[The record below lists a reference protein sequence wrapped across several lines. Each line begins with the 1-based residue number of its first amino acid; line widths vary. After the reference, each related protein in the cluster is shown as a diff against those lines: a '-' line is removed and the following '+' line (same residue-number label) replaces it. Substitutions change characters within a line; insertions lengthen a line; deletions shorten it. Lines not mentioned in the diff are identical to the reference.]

1 MSNEVYDPFMIEMRW
16 LRALVSVSS
25 SGSVVGAAGE
35 LGYTPTAVSQ
45 QIKQLERQL
54 DVQLVAPAGR
64 GIVLTPAG
72 RSLVD
77 AAPEIFHAIENAAA
91 AARTI
96 GSAEPSGHLRVAA
109 FSTAIRDLVAPAVTV
124 LGARWPRLEVRVT
137 EEDPALALRSVLAG
151 RADVAVVHDD
161 SGDESAPSAP
171 LECELLTQDAAD
183 VVMRADH
190 PLCERRSLV
199 AGDLVG
205 EAWVS
210 SLPSTVCHRW
220 LQHLVAQVPGRSE
233 IRHLVDDF
241 ATQVALVQAGG
252 VLALLPRMGRPPLGP
267 DLVALPVEPALVRR
281 VRVVWR
287 RSSASSPSVQAV
299 VDALRV

>member
-1 MSNEVYDPFMIEMRW
+1 MIEMKW
-16 LRALVSVSS
+16 LRALTSVSS
-25 SGSVVGAAGE
+25 SGSVAGAAE
-35 LGYTPTAVSQ
+35 RLGYTPTAVSQ

-54 DVQLVAPAGR
+54 GAALVAPAGR

-77 AAPEIFHAIENAAA
+77 AAPEIFQAIERAEAE
-91 AARTI
+91 ARAI
-96 GSAEPSGHLRVAA
+96 GSAEPSGTLHVVA
-109 FSTAIRDLVAPAVTV
+109 FSTAIRGLVAPAVAV
-124 LGARWPRLEVRVT
+124 LGARWPRLTLRIS
-137 EEDPALALRSVLAG
+137 EEDPALALTSVLAG

-161 SGDESAPSAP
+161 SGDEPAPAAS
-171 LECELLTQDAAD
+171 LGTELLAEDGAD

-190 PLCERRSLV
+190 PLGRRASLG
-199 AGDLVG
+199 ADDLVG

-210 SLPSTVCHRW
+210 SPPSTVCHRW

-241 ATQVALVQAGG
+241 ATQLALVRADG

-267 DLVALPVEPALVRR
+267 DLVALPVRPALVRR
-281 VRVVWR
+281 VQVVWR
-287 RSSASSPSVQAV
+287 HSSASSPALQAV
-299 VDALRV
+299 LGALRSP